1 MKIVLS
7 ERQKCVLAVTAVGL
21 LILYITTILL
31 YILVEYRLLTNE
43 QVEVMHNYDFL
54 AFFIVNI
61 ILGAIITKRKNKKYL
76 FELWCSTA
84 LIFMLITSF
93 GMFIQYV
100 IVSRTSRDRWKPID
114 FILIVIAGVLLYF
127 DIHPL
132 LPLGLLIG
140 LF

>member
-1 MKIVLS
+1 MKIALS

-21 LILYITTILL
+21 LILYIATILL

-100 IVSRTSRDRWKPID
+100 IVSRTSRDRWKTID
-114 FILIVIAGVLLYF
+114 FILIVIAGALLYF

-132 LPLGLLIG
+132 LPLDLLIG

>member
-7 ERQKCVLAVTAVGL
+7 EKQKCVLAVTAVGL

-100 IVSRTSRDRWKPID
+100 IVSRTSRDRWKTID
-114 FILIVIAGVLLYF
+114 FVLIVIAVALLYF

-132 LPLGLLIG
+132 LPLYILIG